1 MIPAMI
7 HIAPSTANSAVAA
20 AVTAS
25 ATVIRILSPRFA
37 RMSAPLVKRW
47 FITLNNFSLREDE
60 RDTGGSEEAGLIPP
74 DPVHDVRQRAAR
86 LEACDLLGDVG

>member
-25 ATVIRILSPRFA
+25 ATVIRILRPRLA
-37 RMSAPLVKRW
+37 RMSDSLFERW
-47 FITLNNFSLREDE
+47 LTTPINFSLREGE
-60 RDTGGSEEAGLIPP
+60 RGGDDIAR
-74 DPVHDVRQRAAR
+74 RQSA
-86 LEACDLLGDVG
+86 